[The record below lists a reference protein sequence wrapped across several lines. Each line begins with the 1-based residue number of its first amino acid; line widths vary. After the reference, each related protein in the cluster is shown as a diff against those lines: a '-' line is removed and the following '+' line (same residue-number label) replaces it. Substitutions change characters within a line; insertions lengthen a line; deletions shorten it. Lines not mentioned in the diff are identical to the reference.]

1 MHKALTLLGM
11 MGLSL
16 WLCAGAVGAAT
27 PESSSQGRTSTGA
40 CNACDAEKDILD
52 TVTEHGSFGI
62 LIDLVNRADM
72 AWVLKTDGPLTL
84 LAPTDDAFLGTVPEH
99 TLEEL
104 KKPENRDKLRRLLAN
119 HVLSGTWPA
128 GRIFMMRSLTTW
140 SGQVETHPDR
150 NALSLPGGPGA
161 VVVTKD
167 VRCTNGIVHA
177 IDRVLLAR
185 PRVAAGGGRRALA
198 PPVSP
203 GCLPT
208 PARHA
213 PPREDLSEYVERANA
228 FAAAVSGG
236 DDQQYVLSFLSAL
249 NVADARGARPAETCG
264 LARAARTLSIARWTD
279 NAMRPE
285 ALPPNS
291 IFTDPVYI
299 ANAKRLIRERRVRI
313 VDGVETDLF
322 PDCVAVGSS
331 SRWCCTGT
339 LIAPRVVITAGHCHP
354 GCTSRVFVG
363 PNVQGD
369 GETIGV
375 ATAVRHLGY
384 TSSFENDLTLLYL
397 EREVAGVT
405 PRRIAPGGMI
415 DDAYFVRLAGYGTT
429 DTSGSIGYGIRR
441 MVDVPVASRA
451 CASDEAVNRYGCH
464 RDLEIVA
471 GAPFLDKDSC
481 RGDSGGPAYVRA
493 EGEEEWFLAGAT
505 SRATEEAIRVC
516 GDGGIYA
523 RLDRYADWIERTISD
538 FQSGP

>member
-11 MGLSL
+11 IGLSL
-16 WLCAGAVGAAT
+16 WLCVGPTGAAP
-27 PESSSQGRTSTGA
+27 PEPFSKARVTRD
-40 CNACDAEKDILD
+40 CNACDTVKDIVD
-52 TVTEHGSFGI
+52 TVAQQGSFGI
-62 LIDLVNRADM
+62 LIDLVNRGDM
-72 AWVLKTDGPLTL
+72 GWVLKTNGRFTL

-119 HVLSGTWPA
+119 HVLSGTWPV
-128 GRIFMMRSLTTW
+128 GRIFMMRSLSTW
-140 SGQVETHPDR
+140 SGQVKTHPDR
-150 NALSLPGGPGA
+150 NALSVPGGPDA
-161 VVVTKD
+161 VVLSKD
-167 VRCTNGIVHA
+167 IRCTNGVVHT
-177 IDRVLLAR
+177 ISGVLLAR
-185 PRVAAGGGRRALA
+185 PRVPAGGRRALA
-198 PPVSP
+198 PPLVSP
-203 GCLPT
+203 GRLPT
-208 PARHA
+208 PARRA
-213 PPREDLSEYVERANA
+213 APREDVSEYVERANA
-228 FAAAVSGG
+228 FAAAVSGD

-249 NVADARGARPAETCG
+249 NVADARGARPAETRG

-291 IFTDPVYI
+291 IFTDPVYV
-299 ANAKRLIRERRVRI
+299 ANARRLIRERSVRI
-313 VDGVETDLF
+313 VGGVETDLF

-354 GCTSRVFVG
+354 GCKSRVFVG
-363 PNVQGD
+363 PNVQGE

-375 ATAVRHLGY
+375 ARAVRHPLY
-384 TSSFENDLTLLYL
+384 NSSFENDLTLLYI
-397 EREVAGVT
+397 EREVTGVT

-441 MVDVPVASRA
+441 MVDVPVASPA

-481 RGDSGGPAYVRA
+481 RGDSGGPAYVRV

-516 GDGGIYA
+516 GDGGIYV
-523 RLDRYADWIERTISD
+523 RIDRYADWIEQTISD